1 MFDNYDFLY
10 TERLKTSW
18 NHIFNIHIVN
28 FNLLYKII
36 RKINYYVNFYNFFL
50 YSKDRRNFKVGL
62 ILYIITLPFKYY
74 VSFQNLQWKKFV

>member
-28 FNLLYKII
+28 FNLLYKIL
-36 RKINYYVNFYNFFL
+36 RKINYYVNFYNFF
-50 YSKDRRNFKVGL
+50 
-62 ILYIITLPFKYY
+62 YI
-74 VSFQNLQWKKFV
+74 QNTVETSRLG